1 MDTKIIFFIAR
12 YSRSGV
18 PLAQIRLAKAFLRR
32 GYVIEF
38 VIGYVPDYLEA
49 PIVDGATVINL
60 DIQRTFKLLPSIVSC
75 IKNFQPDVIF
85 TAEDHLNTIV
95 AMAAIAARS
104 KAKIS
109 ASSRISPYRT
119 YSDKPFSKDWV
130 LKYSNILLRR
140 RLDALVCV
148 SEDMAKDYKAI
159 FGETRH
165 QCIYNMAYDADT
177 LTRISEP
184 VDDLWIT
191 DKSTPLIVTAGRLC
205 PGKGYPDLIN
215 AINIIR
221 KERPIKLAILGEGDF
236 RPELE
241 ALIEKQDLSDSVRLL
256 GFQENPLKFFKQANV
271 FALSSYFEGLPNVL
285 IEAMAA
291 GCTLVSTDCPTGPR
305 EVLKDGKYGYLVPM
319 HDPESMANAI
329 KQALEN
335 PASPELMKE
344 AIEPFTEESVI
355 RKHQKILKI

>member
-1 MDTKIIFFIAR
+1 MNTKIIFFIAR
-12 YSRSGV
+12 YSHSGV

-32 GYVIEF
+32 NYIVKFI
-38 VIGYVPDYLEA
+38 IGYVPDDLKT
-49 PIVDGATVINL
+49 PVIDGATVINL
-60 DIQRTFKLLPSIVSC
+60 NVQRTYKLLIPIVSH
-75 IKNFQPDVIF
+75 IKEFQPDVIF

-95 AMAAIAARS
+95 ATAAMVARS

-119 YSDKPFSKDWV
+119 YSDKPFSKDWA
-130 LKYSNILLRR
+130 LKYSSILIRKR
-140 RLDALVCV
+140 INTLVCV
-148 SEDMAKDYKAI
+148 SEDMVKDYQKI
-159 FGETRH
+159 FGKTRH

-177 LTRISEP
+177 ARRISEP
-184 VDDLWIT
+184 VDDPWIT
-191 DKSTPLIVTAGRLC
+191 DESVPLIITAGRLC

-215 AINIIR
+215 AISILR
-221 KERPIKLAILGEGDF
+221 KKGPIKLAILGEGDF

-241 ALIEKQDLSDSVRLL
+241 ALIEKEDLTDVVRLL
-256 GFQENPLKFFKQANV
+256 GFQKNPLKFFKQANV

-319 HDPESMANAI
+319 HDPESMAKALQ
-329 KQALEN
+329 KALEN
-335 PASPELMKE
+335 PTPLELLKE
-344 AIEPFTEESVI
+344 AIDPFTEQSVI
-355 RKHQKILKI
+355 QKHQQVLGI

>member
-1 MDTKIIFFIAR
+1 MNTKIIFFIAR
-12 YSRSGV
+12 YSHSGV

-32 GYVIEF
+32 GYVVEF
-38 VIGYVPDYLEA
+38 VIGYVPENLKLPVIE
-49 PIVDGATVINL
+49 GATVINL
-60 DIQRTFKLLPSIVSC
+60 DIERTFRLFPSIVSR

-119 YSDKPFSKDWV
+119 YSDKPFSKDWA
-130 LKYSNILLRR
+130 LKYSSILVRKR
-140 RLDALVCV
+140 IDTLVCV
-148 SEDMAKDYKAI
+148 SQDMVKDYQKI
-159 FGETRH
+159 FGQTRH

-177 LTRISEP
+177 LDKISEP
-184 VDDLWIT
+184 VENPWLT
-191 DKSTPLIVTAGRLC
+191 DKSTPLIITAGRLC
-205 PGKGYPDLIN
+205 EGKGYPDLIN
-215 AINIIR
+215 AINLIR
-221 KERPIKLAILGEGDF
+221 KERPIKLAILGEGEF

-241 ALIEKQDLSDSVRLL
+241 ALIDELELADTVKLL
-256 GFQENPLKFFKQANV
+256 GFQENPLKFFKQADV

-291 GCTLVSTDCPTGPR
+291 GCTLVATDCPTGPR
-305 EVLKDGKYGYLVPM
+305 EVLQDGKYGQLVPM
-319 HDPESMANAI
+319 HDPVSMANAI
-329 KQALEN
+329 KEALIN
-335 PASPELMKE
+335 PTSSELLKE

-355 RKHQKILKI
+355 QKHQQTLSI

>member
-1 MDTKIIFFIAR
+1 MNTKILFFIAR
-12 YSRSGV
+12 YSHSGV

-49 PIVDGATVINL
+49 PIIDGATVINL
-60 DIQRTFKLLPSIVSC
+60 DMQRTFKLFPSIVSC

-119 YSDKPFSKDWV
+119 YSDKIFSKNWI
-130 LKYSNILLRR
+130 LKYSNILLRKR
-140 RLDALVCV
+140 IDALVCV
-148 SEDMAKDYKAI
+148 SEDMVKDYKAI

-165 QCIYNMAYDADT
+165 QCIYNMAYDNDT
-177 LTRISEP
+177 LKKISEP

-205 PGKGYPDLIN
+205 PGKGFPDLIN
-215 AINIIR
+215 AVNILK
-221 KERPIKLAILGEGDF
+221 KEKPIKLAILGEGDF

-241 ALIEKQDLSDSVRLL
+241 ALINELELGDTVRLL
-256 GFQENPLKFFKQANV
+256 GFQKNPLKFFKQADV

-285 IEAMAA
+285 VEAMAA

-305 EVLKDGKYGYLVPM
+305 EVLQDGKYGYLVPM
-319 HDPESMANAI
+319 HDPKSMADAI
-329 KQALEN
+329 KEALDN
-335 PASPELMKE
+335 PISLELTKE
-344 AIEPFTEESVI
+344 AIKPFTEESVI
-355 RKHQKILKI
+355 RKHQQTLGI